1 MRYIIKVAYI
11 LHRPLIKNKKKI
23 LSKTMKI
30 FYKEIIQVLF
40 TLFLI
45 IFICV
50 LINNISINLAR
61 TGIGFSFNWLFRPA
75 SFALAEHP
83 LPYSP
88 SDSYAWALFMGWLN
102 SLKVIIYSL
111 LLATVI
117 GVFIGLSRIGK
128 NALLRVVSAGYITII
143 RQTPLL
149 LQLMFW
155 YFVAFLSL
163 KETVLKPIGNLLS
176 ISNQGINFLGI
187 TLSAEFSSLLL
198 GLSVFTSAY
207 IAEVVRGGI
216 NSVDKGQWESFRS
229 LGLNDFTGLYTIII
243 PQALPAILPG
253 LTSQYLNLAKN
264 STLAIAVGYSD
275 IYAINDTII
284 NQTGRPIEGFI
295 ILLLSFLFLNLFIS
309 NGMEIINTMI
319 TNYKNN

>member
-1 MRYIIKVAYI
+1 
-11 LHRPLIKNKKKI
+11 
-23 LSKTMKI
+23 MKI
-30 FYKEIIQVLF
+30 SYSATAQLVIA
-40 TLFLI
+40 LI
-45 IFICV
+45 VILVVSI
-50 LINNISINLAR
+50 LINNLTLNLIK
-61 TGIGFSFNWLFRPA
+61 TGLGFNFSWLFRPA

-88 SDSYAWALFMGWLN
+88 SDSYAWALFIGWLN
-102 SLKVIIYSL
+102 SLKVIFYSL
-111 LLATVI
+111 LLATLI
-117 GVFIGLSRIGK
+117 GTCFGLFRIGK
-128 NALLRVVSAGYITII
+128 NALLRLVSAGYIAII

-155 YFVAFLSL
+155 YFVAILGI
-163 KETVLKPIGNLLS
+163 KESIVSPIGNLLS
-176 ISNQGINFLGI
+176 ISNQGINLLGVS
-187 TLSAEFSSLLL
+187 LSAEFTSLLL

-216 NSVDKGQWESFRS
+216 NSVNKGQWESFRS
-229 LGLNDFTGLYTIII
+229 LGLSDSIGLYKIII

-295 ILLLSFLFLNLFIS
+295 MLILSFLFLNLFIS
-309 NGMEIINTMI
+309 NGMEVLNSMVTRS
-319 TNYKNN
+319 NKL